1 MASAHENVQGCVT
14 YHERP
19 ASTPCDAPPAAPTAR
34 GRARR
39 QVPPANKNTVSF
51 RVCIRSADCSSDLC
65 PFAILSSSSCPC
77 FRRWR
82 HLLALDVAL
91 SSDLERRH
99 DRCSSASGRPCRL
112 ACGPGVCGGIPTTS
126 EADSCCQAVEG
137 CTTVECEKAAPQPA
151 QAGLGCSAQT
161 VLVSSGG
168 TGCCVNQASHCNGS
182 VESNTRKRGPS
193 AGTGGGIC
201 RRALDRVEGGR
212 WIECKMT
219 HR

>member
-1 MASAHENVQGCVT
+1 MRLRLP
-14 YHERP
+14 RP
-19 ASTPCDAPPAAPTAR
+19 RGAVLDARCHQSSQRTKKSDRLFAFAFDR
-34 GRARR
+34 
-39 QVPPANKNTVSF
+39 
-51 RVCIRSADCSSDLC
+51 RSAAAISAPSQYFLRRLA
-65 PFAILSSSSCPC
+65 PAFADRIDGGTCLRSTSRYRRTLS
-77 FRRWR
+77 
-82 HLLALDVAL
+82 A
-91 SSDLERRH
+91 RH

-182 VESNTRKRGPS
+182 SNTRKRGPS

>member
-77 FRRWR
+77 FRRPR
-82 HLLALDVAL
+82 IDGGTCLRSTSRYRRTLSAATTGAAAPAGGLAALPVAQGCVVAY
-91 SSDLERRH
+91 RRPA
-99 DRCSSASGRPCRL
+99 RRIRAARPSR
-112 ACGPGVCGGIPTTS
+112 
-126 EADSCCQAVEG
+126 
-137 CTTVECEKAAPQPA
+137 AAPQWNVKRLRRNLHR
-151 QAGLGCSAQT
+151 LGWA
-161 VLVSSGG
+161 
-168 TGCCVNQASHCNGS
+168 AA
-182 VESNTRKRGPS
+182 RKQFLFRPEVPVV
-193 AGTGGGIC
+193 A
-201 RRALDRVEGGR
+201 
-212 WIECKMT
+212 
-219 HR
+219 